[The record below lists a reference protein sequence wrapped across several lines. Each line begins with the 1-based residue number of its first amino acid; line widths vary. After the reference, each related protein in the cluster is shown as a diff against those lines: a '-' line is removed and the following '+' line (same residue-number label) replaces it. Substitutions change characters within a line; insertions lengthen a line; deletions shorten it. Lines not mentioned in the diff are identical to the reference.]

1 MHKAPVLRLKE
12 LERLR
17 TLFEYHNGGAPMY
30 ARWKDVQF
38 ELASCPRIWIDDSPE
53 FFVAVAWQLHGLLC
67 EPKIILGPRDLSR
80 PKVRMR
86 YCVAHDEYFLDSVG
100 KIIRTEMAECS
111 RRRTLFLVPAG
122 DIADSTTCAF
132 EKERGESNDRNGIPV
147 FPRRCLH
154 FVWFSRTQAKHLI
167 AEIRNWPKKT

>member
-1 MHKAPVLRLKE
+1 
-12 LERLR
+12 
-17 TLFEYHNGGAPMY
+17 
-30 ARWKDVQF
+30 
-38 ELASCPRIWIDDSPE
+38 
-53 FFVAVAWQLHGLLC
+53 
-67 EPKIILGPRDLSR
+67 
-80 PKVRMR
+80 MR

-167 AEIRNWPKKT
+167 AEIRNWLKKTYEDCTDIIVFLCCWQRCIRLDWYARVFKWLNVVCFGAVHRNL